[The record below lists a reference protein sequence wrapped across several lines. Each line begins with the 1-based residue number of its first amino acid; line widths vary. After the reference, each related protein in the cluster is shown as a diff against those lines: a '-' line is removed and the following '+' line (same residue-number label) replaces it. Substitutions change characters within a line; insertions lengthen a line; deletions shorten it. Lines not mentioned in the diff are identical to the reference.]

1 MQRPLETSTASVRA
15 ASDTQ
20 CTVARQIEP
29 RGTSHAGPSK
39 VLGRKKQALDARGER
54 NFLREHENWEE
65 GYRAATRRR
74 TSERDTRE
82 TETFSLS
89 Q

>member
-54 NFLREHENWEE
+54 NFLREHEKA
-65 GYRAATRRR
+65 GRRIQSR
-74 TSERDTRE
+74 H
-82 TETFSLS
+82 
-89 Q
+89 